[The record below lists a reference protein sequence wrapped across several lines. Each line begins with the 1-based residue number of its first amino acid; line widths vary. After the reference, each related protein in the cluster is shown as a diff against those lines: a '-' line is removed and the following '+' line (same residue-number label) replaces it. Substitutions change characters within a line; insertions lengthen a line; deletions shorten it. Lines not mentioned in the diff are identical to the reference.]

1 VSNQLLTPMI
11 NLQPNRYFVLALF
24 VFSVLSINAQTS
36 FKTKYVNSAIYCGI
50 EVGSKGVKL
59 SIVEIGKGA
68 QEQAAFNVLK
78 DSTVNTDFISF
89 TPANFTATLNG
100 FEGLY
105 NTALKKYNIES
116 SSLFTVISSGVK
128 VESEKLEKTAMV
140 KMLIDSF
147 RARIGEQNRQVEVVS
162 VEDEARLSHLG
173 IVPDSRRYNT
183 FLIDIGSGNTKGGY
197 FPNGNKKDF
206 KLFQVPWGT
215 KSTSNA
221 AEKKATEDNTLANY
235 NRQLYKVLQ
244 QAENTDI
251 VYAVN
256 ASGGYPLSDNIAFS
270 GGIAWAVATLIR
282 PDMIDN
288 AVVSVKFD
296 EVVKLADKIYQNHP
310 SLKDDILL
318 MNIKDNTKSKGNWAK
333 EIQRVHSVFD
343 QRSLMGG
350 CGLLVKIMRQ
360 FASLYESKEFYLV
373 KSGQVGWI
381 SAYVDRS
388 VK

>member
-1 VSNQLLTPMI
+1 MI
-11 NLQPNRYFVLALF
+11 NLQATRYFVLALF
-24 VFSVLSINAQTS
+24 AFSAVYVNAQTS
-36 FKTKYVNSAIYCGI
+36 FKTKYVNSAIYSGI

-68 QEQAAFNVLK
+68 QEQAAFNILK

-105 NTALKKYNIES
+105 NTALKKYNIDPA
-116 SSLFTVISSGVK
+116 SLYTVISSGVK
-128 VESEKLEKTAMV
+128 VESEKLQKTQMV
-140 KMLIDSF
+140 QQLIDSF
-147 RARIGEQNRQVEVVS
+147 RARIGEQSRKVEVVS

-197 FPNGNKKDF
+197 FPNGNTKDF

-215 KSTSNA
+215 KSSTNA
-221 AEKKATEDNTLANY
+221 AEKKLGEDNTLANY

-244 QAENTDI
+244 QAENTDV

-270 GGIAWAVATLIR
+270 GGIAWATATLIR

-288 AVVSVKFD
+288 AVISVKFD
-296 EVVKLADKIYQNHP
+296 EVLKLADKIYQNHP
-310 SLKDDILL
+310 SLKDDVLL
-318 MNIKDNTKSKGNWAK
+318 MNMKDNTKNKAAWTK

-350 CGLLVKIMRQ
+350 IGLLIKIMRQ
-360 FASLYESKEFYLV
+360 FSSIYESKEFYLV

-381 SAYVDRS
+381 SAYVDKS

>member
-1 VSNQLLTPMI
+1 MI
-11 NLQPNRYFVLALF
+11 NLQSFRHLLPALLA
-24 VFSVLSINAQTS
+24 FSFIGLNAQTS
-36 FKTKYVNSAIYCGI
+36 FKTKYVNSAIYTGI

-68 QEQAAFNVLK
+68 QEQGAFNILK
-78 DSTVNTDFISF
+78 DSSVNTDFISF
-89 TPANFTATLNG
+89 TPASFTATLNG
-100 FEGLY
+100 LQGLY
-105 NTALKKYNIES
+105 NAAIEKYNIPS
-116 SSLFTVISSGVK
+116 GSLYTVISSGVK
-128 VESEKLEKTAMV
+128 TEAEKLQKTDMV
-140 KMLIDSF
+140 QMLIDSF
-147 RARIGEQNRQVEVVS
+147 RLRINEPKRMVEVVS
-162 VEDEARLSHLG
+162 VVDEARLSHLG

-197 FPNGNKKDF
+197 FPNGNTKDF

-215 KSTSNA
+215 KSTANA
-221 AEKKATEDNTLANY
+221 AEKKLGDDNTLLNF
-235 NRQLYKVLQ
+235 NRQMYKVLQ

-288 AVVSVKFD
+288 AVISVSFNEVMKFG
-296 EVVKLADKIYQNHP
+296 EKLYTNHA
-310 SLKDDILL
+310 SLKDDVLL
-318 MNIKDNTKSKGNWAK
+318 MSIKENTKTKAAWAK

-343 QRSLMGG
+343 QRSLMSGA
-350 CGLLVKIMRQ
+350 GLLIKIMRQ
-360 FASLYESKEFYLV
+360 FSSIYESKEFYLV
-373 KSGQVGWI
+373 KNGQVGWI
-381 SAYVDRS
+381 SAYVDKS